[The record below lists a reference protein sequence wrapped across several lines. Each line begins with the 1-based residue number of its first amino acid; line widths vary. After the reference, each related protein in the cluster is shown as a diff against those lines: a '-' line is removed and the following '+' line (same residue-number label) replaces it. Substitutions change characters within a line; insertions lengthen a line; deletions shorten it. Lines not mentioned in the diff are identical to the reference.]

1 MPQSRSEV
9 NITAK
14 MRDQIADRVVFHS
27 DNLFDD
33 PQKEVRLDDV
43 DINHSNMLMVMNR
56 CSRWCYKIHWKVFW
70 VRRSSK
76 ISQVMITAIFLWLG
90 VNYVHIAI
98 SEKLRQTEDAM
109 RQEAREMKEL
119 KRKYM
124 ESQSRWRDMNVQRQV
139 YLDLIR
145 DLNVEAEGVK
155 YILSVTVLEGDSICP
170 RQGMPS

>member
-1 MPQSRSEV
+1 
-9 NITAK
+9 
-14 MRDQIADRVVFHS
+14 
-27 DNLFDD
+27 
-33 PQKEVRLDDV
+33 
-43 DINHSNMLMVMNR
+43 
-56 CSRWCYKIHWKVFW
+56 
-70 VRRSSK
+70 
-76 ISQVMITAIFLWLG
+76 
-90 VNYVHIAI
+90 
-98 SEKLRQTEDAM
+98 M

-170 RQGMPS
+170 RQGMSNNSISQV